1 LDLILLR
8 HGEAEDAA
16 DPADPVADAARR
28 LTDEGKKKLAR
39 SLPQLRL
46 LLDNKKQLVI
56 WTSPLVRARETAE
69 ILRDSLD
76 MDEKAMP
83 ADMPQHEFIA
93 TGDWPSFVEAAKTL
107 GPATSLVLVGHEPH
121 WGHWSQRLCSC
132 LLPFKKGAA
141 ACFEF
146 DPFSWDPLG
155 NGQAIW
161 KGQGQGQL
169 QWFVQP
175 KILKKIRP

>member
-1 LDLILLR
+1 MDLILLR

-16 DPADPVADAARR
+16 EPADPVADAARR

-39 SLPQLRL
+39 SLPQMRL
-46 LLDNKKQLVI
+46 LLDTKKQLVI
-56 WTSPLVRARETAE
+56 WTSPLVRACETAE
-69 ILRDSLD
+69 ILRDCLAAQD
-76 MDEKAMP
+76 MREPDKLSE
-83 ADMPQHEFIA
+83 QEFIA
-93 TGDWPSFVEAAKTL
+93 SGDWPSFIEAAKTL
-107 GPATSLVLVGHEPH
+107 GPATSLILVGHEPH

-141 ACFEF
+141 ACFDF

-155 NGQAIW
+155 NGQPIW
-161 KGQGQGQL
+161 KGQGQL

-175 KILKKIRP
+175 RILKKMRP

>member
-1 LDLILLR
+1 MDLILLR

-16 DPADPVADAARR
+16 DPTDDAARR
-28 LTDEGKKKLAR
+28 LTDDGKKKLAR
-39 SLPQLRL
+39 SLPQLNL
-46 LLDNKKQLVI
+46 LLDEKKKLVV

-69 ILRDSLD
+69 ILMNSLD
-76 MDEKAMP
+76 TGERVMP
-83 ADMPQHEFIA
+83 ADLPQHEFIA
-93 TGDWPSFVEAAKTL
+93 LGDWSSFIQTAKTL
-107 GPATSLVLVGHEPH
+107 DPSTSLVLVGHEPH
-121 WGHWSQRLCSC
+121 WGNWSQRLCNC

-141 ACFEF
+141 ACFDF

-161 KGQGQGQL
+161 KGQGQL

-175 KILKKIRP
+175 RILKKMRP